1 MIFNQVKNLISLSEL
16 TFSLSLIYLGGA
28 MHSLCNKFSMVLL
41 VFLFAGTMAI
51 AQPGSGNLIV
61 INNAELS
68 LSGEGSFAE
77 FDSLNSLYNKNV
89 LAKNELIIS
98 YKTYSHWYGHNNR
111 DFITMTEVK
120 SWEDVIAVNQRNT
133 ELFEEHWA
141 TEAERKA
148 FNDASNKYFTGKHSD
163 EIYQVW
169 D

>member
-1 MIFNQVKNLISLSEL
+1 
-16 TFSLSLIYLGGA
+16 
-28 MHSLCNKFSMVLL
+28 MHSLCKKFSMVLL

-51 AQPGSGNLIV
+51 AQPSGGNVIV

-68 LSGEGSFAE
+68 LSGEGTNAE

-98 YKTYSHWYGHNNR
+98 YKTYAHWWGHNNR
-111 DFITMTEVK
+111 DFITMLEVK
-120 SWEDVIAVNQRNT
+120 VWEDVIAANQRNT
-133 ELFEEHWA
+133 ELFEEAWA

-148 FNDASNKYFTGKHSD
+148 FNDAYNKYFTGAHSD
-163 EIYQVW
+163 EIYQVL

>member
-1 MIFNQVKNLISLSEL
+1 
-16 TFSLSLIYLGGA
+16 

-41 VFLFAGTMAI
+41 FVLLFAGTLAI
-51 AQPGSGNLIV
+51 AQPSGGNLIV
-61 INNAELS
+61 INNTELS
-68 LSGEGSFAE
+68 LTAEGSLAE

-98 YKTYSHWYGHNNR
+98 YKTYSHWFGHNNR

-133 ELFEEHWA
+133 ELFEEAWA

>member
-1 MIFNQVKNLISLSEL
+1 
-16 TFSLSLIYLGGA
+16 
-28 MHSLCNKFSMVLL
+28 MHSLCNKFSMVLFFAL
-41 VFLFAGTMAI
+41 LFAGTMAI
-51 AQPGSGNLIV
+51 AQPAGGNLIV

-68 LSGEGSFAE
+68 LYSEGSIAE

-98 YKTYSHWYGHNNR
+98 YKTYSHWFGHNNR

-133 ELFEEHWA
+133 ELFEEAWA

>member
-1 MIFNQVKNLISLSEL
+1 
-16 TFSLSLIYLGGA
+16 
-28 MHSLCNKFSMVLL
+28 MHSLCKTFIIFL
-41 VFLFAGTMAI
+41 LFAGAMAI
-51 AQPGSGNLIV
+51 AQPSGGNAIV

-68 LSGEGSFAE
+68 LSNEGSFAE

-98 YKTYSHWYGHNNR
+98 YKTYSHWFGYNNR
-111 DFITMTEVK
+111 DFITMSEVK
-120 SWEDVIAVNQRNT
+120 SWEDVIAANQRNT
-133 ELFEEHWA
+133 KLFEEAWA

-148 FNDASNKYFTGKHSD
+148 FNDAYNKYFTGAHSD